1 MKNNKKIA
9 ISFIGTGNYIN
20 FFPKYYET
28 INEYFIPECEKHF
41 FVFTDGEL
49 DGEIPNNIT
58 LVPSKENFAHPIA
71 SYNVDNSD
79 NWHYLMYNSIG
90 GLGRFNTLKKIEEDI
105 LKFDW
110 YVFID
115 ADYYCCSE
123 NINYDEFFNDEKPL
137 FGVQHPTFCDQW
149 SRFAGYLPFERNEKS
164 LSCVTK
170 DEEKDN
176 VYIQGCLW
184 GGKPS
189 RVIKLIHHIDKKIN
203 EDISNNITSIGHD
216 ESHLNRY
223 RYDFINDFHI
233 LEPCFAAPGSYP
245 RNEFSFKPRMIH
257 SPADKQST
265 LKS

>member
-1 MKNNKKIA
+1 MKNNKRIA
-9 ISFIGTGNYIN
+9 ISFIGTGSYFN

-28 INEYFIPECEKHF
+28 IDQYFIPECEKHF

-49 DGEIPNNIT
+49 DGEIPDNIT
-58 LVPSKENFAHPIA
+58 LIPSEENFVPKN
-71 SYNVDNSD
+71 SDYSSD
-79 NWHYLMYNSIG
+79 NWHNLMYNTIG
-90 GLGRFNTLKKIEEDI
+90 GLGRFKTLKKIKKDI
-105 LKFDW
+105 SKFDW

-149 SRFAGYLPFERNEKS
+149 SRFTGGDLPFERNKKS

-170 DEEKDN
+170 EEEIDN
-176 VYIQGCLW
+176 VYLQGCLW

-189 RVIKLIHHIDKKIN
+189 RVLELIDDIDKRIN
-203 EDISNNITSIGHD
+203 EDTSNKIISRAHD

-233 LEPCFAAPGSYP
+233 LEPCFAASGYYP
-245 RNEFSFKPRMIH
+245 RSEFSFKPRMVH
-257 SPADKQST
+257 SPEDKHET